1 MTKAYDEFHQT
12 MDSTLGKIETMQSFR
27 ELQNLRNRLPTIEQK
42 VEANF
47 TDTELAGAKFRL
59 KEVKLAIEQRI
70 ADWAQSISIHLAN
83 IGQRLTNPSP
93 EDIEACIKESY
104 QLNQKI
110 IDHVELERQ
119 YAKVF
124 EQLGDKAQNVQQPY
138 SQSLV
143 IVKQLGELFRQFTLL
158 ANFPNDKLNEIAKSL
173 LTFKKQIED
182 LDLPSEDLSLVRGY
196 FEQIRNYFDRK
207 IGPFDPVLYPELQL
221 FLNKNDIS
229 YPKIALKDRRQAL
242 ATLKPLYDAMATL
255 SKEYVDAGETVTADT
270 LEAYGNGLRQI
281 EADYITAK
289 HEKYS
294 DYLARVQ
301 QWTHEYAAKC
311 QDAKYTA
318 ALRDMLLAATILN
331 CPTDKKQKIHAS
343 LDALNKAQSYKEFE
357 AHQDVLNEMIDSQD
371 RGTLMVWLCKDKFE
385 ALGNG
390 LKQKAHQLLQDVK
403 GDNPDWT
410 NCAQRFLSL
419 RSESEQ
425 IVDKEFESIVS
436 SLSQAFWLG
445 LNGNL
450 SLRKAVGKQF
460 YLDPLYWVVWSQK
473 INDCTTLDDLEGV
486 VQLLFVIKKDISQST
501 YPESERV
508 AIIAQLNTQINDIPG
523 KLLRLLADKPLDG
536 SHEALNTM
544 VNPAF
549 VENYPGITMA
559 ERSLAA
565 GVITTHLAKLDAIA
579 QALPSDDANAIL
591 IKNTLPNIRL
601 LQRHYAQVEVPIED
615 IQKPINVAYVAFA
628 GYPAQQAI
636 LEDLYFDVSI
646 MGYKP
651 EDQKQFVDI
660 KQALS
665 ETQSPSALVKLLS
678 NRSKKVLETINDIA
692 SRTYVKLSAEVDTVL
707 EQLIQEVNA
716 PDANLELIAEKYL
729 TLRPDVEASIDSV
742 RLHRGFVTFLRD
754 KLASYQGDLGP
765 ALKTFKLD
773 RFYEANHLG
782 GFAVT
787 LQTCATDLSDNE
799 LNKLADQFFKIKAKL
814 DTASANDEEKTHN
827 IIHLNKLADMMLKL
841 VVNRP
846 APDEKFT
853 QLALFFKPEYPGIEF
868 TDRITQMAYFDS
880 WHKVLE
886 EKKTD
891 LETRKEDEAVTAA
904 AGLIKS
910 MQDCRTQYVRGF
922 ISLQDYKNKAE
933 AAIKTAH
940 HDLDKHRGWKQVLIN
955 LAFAVVTLGI
965 GYLAMAIYRKTL
977 FPAMPVN
984 TESKEILDG
993 LEQDVSTS
1001 LV

>member
-1 MTKAYDEFHQT
+1 MTKSYGDFHQK
-12 MDSTLGKIETMQSFR
+12 MDNTLGEIETMQSFR
-27 ELQNLRNRLPTIEQK
+27 ELQNLKNRLPAIDP
-42 VEANF
+42 NDF
-47 TDTELAGAKFRL
+47 TDTELAGVKLRL
-59 KEVKLAIEQRI
+59 KEVKLAIEHRI
-70 ADWAQSISIHLAN
+70 ADWQQSMSVHLAN
-83 IGQRLTNPSP
+83 MEQRLVNPSP
-93 EDIEACIKESY
+93 EDIEVCVKESY
-104 QLNQKI
+104 QLSQKI
-110 IDHVELERQ
+110 RDHVALERQ

-143 IVKQLGELFRQFTLL
+143 IAKQLGELFRQFTLL

-207 IGPFDPVLYPELQL
+207 IGPFDPALYPELQL

-242 ATLKPLYDAMATL
+242 ATLKPLYEAMVTL
-255 SKEYVDAGETVTADT
+255 GKEYAGAGEALTADA
-270 LEAYGNGLRQI
+270 LEAYGNGLQQI
-281 EADYITAK
+281 EAEYVTAV
-289 HEKYS
+289 HDEYS
-294 DYLARVQ
+294 DYLAQVQ
-301 QWTHEYAAKC
+301 QLTHEYVGKC

-331 CPTDKKQKIHAS
+331 CPTDKKQKIHAR

-371 RGTLMVWLCKDKFE
+371 GGALMIWLCKDKLE
-385 ALGNG
+385 VLGNG

-403 GDNPDWT
+403 GDNPDWIK
-410 NCAQRFLSL
+410 CAQRFLSL
-419 RSESEQ
+419 RSEYEQ
-425 IVDKEFESIVS
+425 IVDKGFESIA

-473 INDCTTLDDLEGV
+473 INDCTTLDDLEAV

-508 AIIAQLNTQINDIPG
+508 AIIAQLNTQINDTPG
-523 KLLRLLADKPLDG
+523 KLLRLLAGKPLDG
-536 SHEALNTM
+536 GHEALNTM

-579 QALPSDDANAIL
+579 QALPSDDENAIL
-591 IKNTLPNIRL
+591 INSTLPNIRL

-646 MGYKP
+646 MGYKS

-660 KQALS
+660 KQALF
-665 ETQSPSALVKLLS
+665 EAQSPSALVKLLS

-782 GFAVT
+782 DFAVT
-787 LQTCATDLSDNE
+787 LQSSATDLPDKK
-799 LNKLADQFFKIKAKL
+799 LNKLADRFFKIKAKL
-814 DTASANDEEKTHN
+814 DTASANDEERSHN

-846 APDEKFT
+846 APDEKFA

-880 WHKVLE
+880 WRKVLE

-904 AGLIKS
+904 AGLITS
-910 MQDCRTQYVRGF
+910 MQDCRAQYVRGF

-977 FPAMPVN
+977 FPAMLVN

-993 LEQDVSTS
+993 LEQDVSAS